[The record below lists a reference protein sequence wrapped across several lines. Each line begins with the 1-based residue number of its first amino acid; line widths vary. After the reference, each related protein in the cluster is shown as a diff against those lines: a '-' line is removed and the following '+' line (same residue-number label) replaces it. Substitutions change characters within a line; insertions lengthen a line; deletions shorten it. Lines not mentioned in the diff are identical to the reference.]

1 MAATYEGKYAKMA
14 EQFRADGCD
23 ESMIE
28 KFIRQEMEADKAK
41 SKRGVNELKAWKKW
55 QALSEDTRRKV
66 LSSAFCRT
74 CGLAEFAPN
83 YSVRSDKFL
92 LVVEGVCAKCGGR
105 IVRTIEDL

>member
-1 MAATYEGKYAKMA
+1 MATTYEGKYAKMA

-83 YSVRSDKFL
+83 YSVRNDKFL